1 MSFILSPLSYSFILS
16 LLSDISFIFVSSALI
31 CCLLY
36 LTLFFYS
43 VSFCLLSVVSCCL
56 CSFAVSSIRFSFLF
70 CCLSLCCRAVVS
82 LIFSYSLLC
91 VVFVSSLFFLSPAS
105 FCLLHFVL
113 HLHASAAAA
122 AAAAAVAAGVV
133 SVDLT
138 IVGSLP

>member
-56 CSFAVSSIRFSFLF
+56 CSFAVSSICFSFAASLF
-70 CCLSLCCRAVVS
+70 AVVLSS
-82 LIFSYSLLC
+82 LLSFFLLC
-91 VVFVSSLFFLSPAS
+91 VVFVSSLFFLSPVS